1 MPAPPETVPGDFG
14 PAALR
19 TFFNIADAW
28 HLTPEEAQAILGANR
43 RTYNR
48 WRRKPAKQVQLPQ
61 DTLER
66 ISYVLGIWKALRLIY
81 TEDTVGSTWLRRH
94 NDAPPF
100 NGMRPLELMRAG
112 RVADLFVVRQH
123 LDARWGDA

>member
-1 MPAPPETVPGDFG
+1 MHAQPKTAPADFG

-28 HLTPEEAQAILGANR
+28 DLSPEEAQAILGTNR
-43 RTYNR
+43 STYYR
-48 WRRKPAKQVQLPQ
+48 WRGEPAKQKHLSQ

-66 ISYVLGIWKALRLIY
+66 ISYVLGIWKDLRIIY
-81 TEDTVGSTWLRRH
+81 TEDTVGDGWLRRT

-112 RVADLFVVRQH
+112 RVADLFMVRQH
-123 LDARWGDA
+123 LDARRGNG